1 MYYAVKG
8 MIASEATAIET
19 LTKRISILAERRPEL
34 CGLMIEGIAVA
45 VHVMNNAKLCKLLGV
60 KTVENVKCNV
70 VTNNYLQQKVYIEYD
85 CEGKHRC
92 DTYNLPFDVEQLKEV
107 LDVEYVQP
115 QCLAA
120 WKDRHRKW
128 TYSSV
133 GQSSRLII

>member
-107 LDVEYVQP
+107 LDVEYV
-115 QCLAA
+115 
-120 WKDRHRKW
+120 
-128 TYSSV
+128 
-133 GQSSRLII
+133 